1 MPISSYVAALRK
13 RVGTDLLLLPAV
25 TAVIRDGS
33 RFLLVRQR
41 DSGLWSFV
49 GGGIEPGEDPAAAV
63 IREVVEELSVTP
75 IVGRIVGAYGGEDLE
90 AVYPNGD
97 RVSYVT
103 IAYECTL
110 HGDALALE
118 AAELLEVAWF
128 DGSSVSSLARH
139 PWIDR
144 VLEDCIR

>member
-1 MPISSYVAALRK
+1 MPISPYVAALRK

-33 RFLLVRQR
+33 RFLLARQR
-41 DSGLWSFV
+41 DSGLWSFI
-49 GGGIEPGEDPAAAV
+49 GGGVEPGEDPTAAL
-63 IREVVEELSVTP
+63 IREVEEELNVTS

-110 HGDALALE
+110 SSDPLDLE
-118 AAELLEVAWF
+118 IAELIEVAWF
-128 DGSSVSSLARH
+128 DRSSISSLSRH
-139 PWIDR
+139 YWIDR
-144 VLEDCIR
+144 VLKGCSH

>member
-1 MPISSYVAALRK
+1 MPISPYVAGLRK

-33 RFLLVRQR
+33 RYLLARQR
-41 DSGLWSFV
+41 DSALWSFV
-49 GGGIEPGEDPAAAV
+49 GGGVEPGEEPAAALT
-63 IREVVEELSVTP
+63 REVGEELGVTP
-75 IVGRIVGAYGGEDLE
+75 LIGRIVGAYGGGDLE

-110 HGDALALE
+110 SSDPLDLE
-118 AAELLEVAWF
+118 IAELIEVAWF
-128 DGSSVSSLARH
+128 DRSSISSLSRH
-139 PWIDR
+139 YWIDR
-144 VLEDCIR
+144 VLKDCSH

>member
-1 MPISSYVAALRK
+1 MPISPYVAALRK

-33 RFLLVRQR
+33 RFLLARQR

-49 GGGIEPGEDPAAAV
+49 GGGVERGEDPTTAL
-63 IREVVEELSVTP
+63 IREVEEELSVTP

-97 RVSYVT
+97 RVGYVT

-110 HGDALALE
+110 QSDPLDLE
-118 AAELLEVAWF
+118 TAELLEVAWF
-128 DGSSVSSLARH
+128 DASSVASLSRH
-139 PWIDR
+139 HWIDR
-144 VLEDCIR
+144 VLEDCSH